1 MLVCV
6 FGELGRTSL
15 ELDAVQVCA
24 LGSSPPHIL
33 HTPAARALLVV
44 VICAHA
50 FGELPGLQEEPQIAA
65 FLTLHSCHSVAGHRS
80 YNGRHQE
87 APLHRVWKLPLNEHL
102 QAKSHTS
109 ACDKSEN
116 AFHEGVRLAGSI
128 FLESLELEG
137 GGRVYGSVLFPPAF
151 SLGITWPRRG
161 RMGAGYIPPSP
172 KPI

>member
-109 ACDKSEN
+109 ACQEPSKVLVRVPATPAN
-116 AFHEGVRLAGSI
+116 LAPPVTKVKTPFMKAFDWQAAYSSSPWNWRVGDVFMAQFS
-128 FLESLELEG
+128 FLQ
-137 GGRVYGSVLFPPAF
+137 LF
-151 SLGITWPRRG
+151 L
-161 RMGAGYIPPSP
+161 
-172 KPI
+172 